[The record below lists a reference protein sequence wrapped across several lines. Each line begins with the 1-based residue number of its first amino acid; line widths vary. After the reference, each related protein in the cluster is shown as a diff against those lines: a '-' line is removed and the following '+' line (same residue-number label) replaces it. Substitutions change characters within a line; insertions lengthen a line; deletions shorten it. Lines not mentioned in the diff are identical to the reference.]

1 MNRINWSVAWKIAK
15 PLLPVVLTALG
26 IVGAQNAIPAVKRAT
41 DFTAPP
47 IAAAAPAPV
56 MVMDLPAIEAMQ
68 LRVLAAL
75 RQLPPAQ
82 LQPVIIDPKCSDF
95 FLNDVNLTHR
105 K

>member
-1 MNRINWSVAWKIAK
+1 MNIDWRLAWGIVK
-15 PLLPVVLTALG
+15 PALPVVLTALG
-26 IVGAQNAIPAVKRAT
+26 VVGAQNTIPAVKRAT
-41 DFTAPP
+41 DFTAPAAT
-47 IAAAAPAPV
+47 AAASAPV
-56 MVMDLPAIEAMQ
+56 MVMDLAAIEAMQ

-82 LQPVIIDPKCSDF
+82 LQPVIIDPKCADF

>member
-1 MNRINWSVAWKIAK
+1 MNINWRLAWGIAK

-26 IVGAQNAIPAVKRAT
+26 IVGAQNTIPAVKRAT

-56 MVMDLPAIEAMQ
+56 MVMDLAAIEAMQ
-68 LRVLAAL
+68 LRVLADL
-75 RQLPPAQ
+75 RRLPPAQ
-82 LQPVIIDPKCSDF
+82 LQPVIIDPKCADF
-95 FLNDVNLTHR
+95 YLNDVNLTHR

>member
-1 MNRINWSVAWKIAK
+1 MNRIDWRLVWSIAK
-15 PLLPVVLTALG
+15 PALPVLLTALG
-26 IVGAQNAIPAVKRAT
+26 IISAQNVIPAVKRAT

-56 MVMDLPAIEAMQ
+56 IVMDLAAIEAMQ

-82 LQPVIIDPKCSDF
+82 LQPVVIDPKCADF
-95 FLNDVNLTHR
+95 YLNDVNLTHR
-105 K
+105 R